1 MGQRGELLTSVKTA
15 TSSHFRT
22 FALVAFSMS
31 GVIDLTAV
39 MKSRKYSITYS
50 TYVAELMCTPYCCK
64 TFIFFFSRSVNI
76 CLFFVI
82 LSSFSTAQYA
92 AHAAKRAI
100 QSWWPKQRQRINF
113 SSLWPLTY
121 HHTPYSIWF
130 LTSAHVE
137 VSLSL
142 QNQTTSIIYRT

>member
-15 TSSHFRT
+15 TSTHFRT

-31 GVIDLTAV
+31 GVMDLTAV
-39 MKSRKYSITYS
+39 MKSLKYSITYS

-64 TFIFFFSRSVNI
+64 KNFFSSRSVNI

-92 AHAAKRAI
+92 EHAAKRAI

-113 SSLWPLTY
+113 ISLWPLTY

>member
-64 TFIFFFSRSVNI
+64 IFIFFFSCSVNI

-100 QSWWPKQRQRINF
+100 QS
-113 SSLWPLTY
+113 
-121 HHTPYSIWF
+121 
-130 LTSAHVE
+130 
-137 VSLSL
+137 
-142 QNQTTSIIYRT
+142 

>member
-50 TYVAELMCTPYCCK
+50 TYVAELYT
-64 TFIFFFSRSVNI
+64 
-76 CLFFVI
+76 I
-82 LSSFSTAQYA
+82 L
-92 AHAAKRAI
+92 
-100 QSWWPKQRQRINF
+100 
-113 SSLWPLTY
+113 L
-121 HHTPYSIWF
+121 
-130 LTSAHVE
+130 
-137 VSLSL
+137 
-142 QNQTTSIIYRT
+142 